1 VTPKRRRSGVYWRLR
16 GGAKRAYGDFRDY
29 ADVGGHQEALIAPG
43 ERLATTDPDVAD
55 LLATSRLRDLD
66 ALRRGRALHGR
77 AHRTPL
83 AAYAAEH
90 LEKKARG
97 GKVTRDWIAM
107 AELFLRRAVEF
118 FGAERDLESIKVTDV
133 QAWVTHLSTQP
144 TARGRPPSPATVRHA
159 LNALSNLFRRAQ
171 SEGLPPGFSPVSAM
185 MEKPAGVRR
194 EARWL
199 EVPDAALLLESART
213 LPSSTRRDALP
224 GPFVHALLATFL
236 LTGARSGEVLGLE
249 VSDVSFDRRT
259 VTIRPNAW

>member
-66 ALRRGRALHGR
+66 ALRRGRALHGC

-107 AELFLRRAVEF
+107 AELFLRRAVDF
-118 FGAERDLESIKVTDV
+118 S
-133 QAWVTHLSTQP
+133 
-144 TARGRPPSPATVRHA
+144 GRR

-171 SEGLPPGFSPVSAM
+171 SEGLVPPGFSPVSAM

-224 GPFVHALLATFL
+224 GTPCRPHSCSQGRGAGRCSALRCRMS
-236 LTGARSGEVLGLE
+236 RS
-249 VSDVSFDRRT
+249 T
-259 VTIRPNAW
+259 VER